1 MCIFDQS
8 KAITMK
14 NILVTLELDES
25 SQKIV
30 DYAGDLAKKLDAKL
44 WLVHITAPEPD
55 FVGYKVG
62 PQYVRDA
69 RADEIKGELAELRK
83 HTYNLKEKGIDAE
96 GFLLQG
102 ATVDMVAEESEKLN
116 VDLLIAGRHDK
127 DFFYRLFAGSVSE
140 EILRRVRI
148 PVLLLPI

>member
-1 MCIFDQS
+1 MCIFDHS

-55 FVGYKVG
+55 FVG
-62 PQYVRDA
+62 
-69 RADEIKGELAELRK
+69 
-83 HTYNLKEKGIDAE
+83 
-96 GFLLQG
+96 
-102 ATVDMVAEESEKLN
+102 
-116 VDLLIAGRHDK
+116 
-127 DFFYRLFAGSVSE
+127 
-140 EILRRVRI
+140 
-148 PVLLLPI
+148 

>member
-1 MCIFDQS
+1 
-8 KAITMK
+8 MK

-30 DYAGDLAKKLDAKL
+30 DYAGGLAKKLDAKL

-83 HTYNLKEKGIDAE
+83 HTYSLKEKGIDAE

-116 VDLLIAGRHDK
+116 IDLLIAGRHDK